1 MASPGHFQPS
11 NQPLCL
17 YCSLIASWRWEPSRL
32 YYWFVC
38 SPFWALTALL
48 WLLSSQRSC
57 LPSPA
62 ILDPVLSC
70 SFPTLGVARILN
82 CLVKR
87 SQVTTLWPHLKV
99 LIYSFGT
106 VLFNSELRRL
116 RFLKSKTCLNCK
128 LVHTAIENIDQI
140 LIKKTKM
147 TCQLI
152 FHLQALL
159 TFCIF
164 FSLCHFLQK

>member
-1 MASPGHFQPS
+1 MGAFKTV
-11 NQPLCL
+11 
-17 YCSLIASWRWEPSRL
+17 
-32 YYWFVC
+32 YWLVC

-70 SFPTLGVARILN
+70 SFPTLGHISVARILN

-87 SQVTTLWPHLKV
+87 SQVTTLWPLLEV

-106 VLFNSELRRL
+106 VLFNSKLRRL
-116 RFLKSKTCLNCK
+116 GFLKSKTFLNCK
-128 LVHTAIENIDQI
+128 LVHTAIENIESNDQKDKNDMSTHFPSASIVNI
-140 LIKKTKM
+140 LY
-147 TCQLI
+147 
-152 FHLQALL
+152 
-159 TFCIF
+159 F
-164 FSLCHFLQK
+164 FQSLSFSSKIRFI